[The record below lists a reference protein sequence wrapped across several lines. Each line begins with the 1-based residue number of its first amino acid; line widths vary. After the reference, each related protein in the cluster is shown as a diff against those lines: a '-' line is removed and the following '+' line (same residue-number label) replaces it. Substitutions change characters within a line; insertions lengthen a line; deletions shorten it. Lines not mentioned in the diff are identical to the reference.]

1 MLHIVQ
7 VVLPGS
13 VETPQVF
20 IDKAKAEAAFVACAT
35 TYWKQ
40 SYAVYCAAENADA
53 DSFAA
58 AQAFVATFD
67 LADRSR
73 VHYWSV
79 PLEDGGADGLE
90 RLLPGAALLQERREQ
105 IQRLAAEVEQAS
117 GDVRTGLT
125 ELLETIGGLTATAAP
140 ARRTPPS
147 TAARSQPGRLR
158 SSAVP
163 TAPSEAHPPNST
175 YAPEERQAYVGSI
188 MHLSGG
194 NRSEY
199 KLLTRADWRQ
209 AVYSDETTLEYW
221 DWVADQL
228 DEHIEKAQQAG
239 YAVIDDPEQSGCY
252 WFQTPEGVISDVPSK
267 AAGEAWCRAGLHL
280 EGR

>member
-20 IDKAKAEAAFVACAT
+20 LDKAKAEAAFVACVNK
-35 TYWKQ
+35 YWKQ
-40 SYAVYCAAENADA
+40 SYAAYCAAENAAA

-67 LADRSR
+67 LAERSR
-73 VHYWSV
+73 VHCWSV
-79 PLEDGGADGLE
+79 TPEDAGPEDLE
-90 RLLPGAALLQERREQ
+90 RLLPGVAALQDRRDQ
-105 IQRLAAEVEQAS
+105 VQRLAAEVEQAS
-117 GDVRTGLT
+117 GVVSKGLT
-125 ELLETIGGLTATAAP
+125 ELLETIGGLTETGEP
-140 ARRTPPS
+140 AHRTPPPS
-147 TAARSQPGRLR
+147 PNRSQPGRLK
-158 SSAVP
+158 SSAVS
-163 TAPSEAHPPNST
+163 TAPSTTQHAST
-175 YAPEERQAYVGSI
+175 TFASDERQAYIGSI

-194 NRSEY
+194 SRSEY

-209 AVYSDETTLEYW
+209 AVYSDETSKEYW
-221 DWVADQL
+221 GWVADQL
-228 DEHIEKAQQAG
+228 DDHIEKAQQAG
-239 YAVIDDPEQSGCY
+239 YSVIDDPENPGCY
-252 WFQTPEGVISDVPSK
+252 WFQTPEGVISDVSSK